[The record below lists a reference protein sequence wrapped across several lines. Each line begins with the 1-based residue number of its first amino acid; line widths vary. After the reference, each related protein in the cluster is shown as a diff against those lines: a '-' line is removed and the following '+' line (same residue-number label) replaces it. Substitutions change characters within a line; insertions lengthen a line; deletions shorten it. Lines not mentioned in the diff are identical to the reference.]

1 MDGDTQNTH
10 SGVMFEINRKKW
22 LLMIDWIK
30 HRENRNLSTTE
41 DIDSCLTKA
50 QNELDSLR
58 RQVIVDRM
66 YSTNNSIHRL
76 PIFRE
81 AVGKWW

>member
-1 MDGDTQNTH
+1 MLNKG
-10 SGVMFEINRKKW
+10 
-22 LLMIDWIK
+22 
-30 HRENRNLSTTE
+30 
-41 DIDSCLTKA
+41 

-76 PIFRE
+76 PIFQE
-81 AVGKWW
+81 VVQQKS